1 MVSIVFI
8 HYKGGP
14 PRALQKKCAAAVPTS
29 PSRPFFLAAGTT
41 FPDPL
46 AVPEA
51 HAIPAAELRGVTKRF
66 GPGAPALESL
76 DLAAREGEFL
86 TLLGP
91 SGCGKTTALRL
102 FSGLETPDAG
112 TVWLAGRD
120 VTALPPYRRE
130 VNQVFQSY
138 ALFPHLSV
146 ADNITFGLRMQRL
159 SRAETAARLA
169 RAVEL
174 TALDGLLARQPAQL
188 SGGQRQR
195 VALARALVCE
205 PRVLLLD
212 EPLSALDARL
222 RAQVR
227 GELRALQR
235 RLGRTFIFVTHDQE
249 EALTLSD
256 RVAVMRAGRVE
267 QIGGVEDIYHRP
279 ANRFVA
285 GFVGEANLLEA
296 EIAGQEDGMVCCR
309 LRDGDILFAAGTP
322 PPANAVTLMV
332 RPERVR
338 LRTEPPAV
346 GERNVW
352 AVRVVERVFQGAG
365 TTLTLERE
373 DTSLR
378 LRALASHEARMSAVP
393 EGAALYACVAP
404 EDVVVLRD

>member
-1 MVSIVFI
+1 MTAPAPV
-8 HYKGGP
+8 
-14 PRALQKKCAAAVPTS
+14 
-29 PSRPFFLAAGTT
+29 
-41 FPDPL
+41 
-46 AVPEA
+46 
-51 HAIPAAELRGVTKRF
+51 AAELRGVSKSF
-66 GPGAPALESL
+66 GPAAPALEAL
-76 DLAAREGEFL
+76 DLTAREGEFL

-112 TVWLAGRD
+112 RVFLAGRD
-120 VTALPPYRRE
+120 VTALPPHRRE

-146 ADNITFGLRMQRL
+146 ADNIAFGLRMKRL
-159 SRAETAARLA
+159 PAAVTRERVA
-169 RAVEL
+169 SVVAL
-174 TALDGLLARQPAQL
+174 TALDGLLDRRPAQL

-235 RLGRTFIFVTHDQE
+235 RLGTTFIFVTHDQE

-279 ANRFVA
+279 ASRFVA

-296 EIAGQEDGMVCCR
+296 EIVGREETVWLCQLADGGPVLHVQPPTEGVAA
-309 LRDGDILFAAGTP
+309 LRDGGTG
-322 PPANAVTLMV
+322 VTLMV
-332 RPERVR
+332 RPERIR
-338 LRTEPPAV
+338 LRAEPPAAD
-346 GERNVW
+346 ERNVW
-352 AVRVVERVFQGAG
+352 AVRVEERVFQGAA
-365 TTLTLERE
+365 TMMTLRLP
-373 DTSLR
+373 DAPLY
-378 LRALASHEARMSAVP
+378 LRALSPHEQRVSAAT
-393 EGAALYACVAP
+393 EGVTLHACIAP
-404 EDVVVLRD
+404 EDVVLLA

>member
-1 MVSIVFI
+1 MI
-8 HYKGGP
+8 
-14 PRALQKKCAAAVPTS
+14 
-29 PSRPFFLAAGTT
+29 
-41 FPDPL
+41 PL
-46 AVPEA
+46 PINEE
-51 HAIPAAELRGVTKRF
+51 HAPAAELRGVTKRF
-66 GPGAPALESL
+66 GPAAPAALEGL
-76 DLAAREGEFL
+76 DLAVREGEFL

-112 TVWLAGRD
+112 RVFLAGRD

-146 ADNITFGLRMQRL
+146 AGNIAFGLRMQRL
-159 SRAETAARLA
+159 SADLTRSR
-169 RAVEL
+169 VERVVGL
-174 TALDGLLARQPAQL
+174 LALDGLLDRLPAQL

-235 RLGRTFIFVTHDQE
+235 RLGTTFVFVTHDQE

-256 RVAVMRAGRVE
+256 RVAVMRGGRVE

-296 EIAGQEDGMVCCR
+296 LIVGEAGNHVRCGLGNGFVLCVTPTP
-309 LRDGDILFAAGTP
+309 GSGAGE
-322 PPANAVTLMV
+322 VTVMV

-338 LRTEPPAV
+338 LSVERPA
-346 GERNVW
+346 GEINLMEMQVM
-352 AVRVVERVFQGAG
+352 ERVFQGAS
-365 TTLTLERE
+365 TTLALGTP
-373 DTSLR
+373 DGALR
-378 LRALASHEARMSAVP
+378 LRALASHEQRVGAVP
-393 EGAALYACVAP
+393 VGTTLYACIAP
-404 EDVVVLRD
+404 EDALMLRL

>member
-1 MVSIVFI
+1 MSQV
-8 HYKGGP
+8 H
-14 PRALQKKCAAAVPTS
+14 AAV
-29 PSRPFFLAAGTT
+29 
-41 FPDPL
+41 
-46 AVPEA
+46 
-51 HAIPAAELRGVTKRF
+51 PAAELRGVTKRF
-66 GPGAPALESL
+66 GPGAPALEGL

-112 TVWLAGRD
+112 RVFLDGRD
-120 VTALPPYRRE
+120 VTRLPPHRRE

-146 ADNITFGLRMQRL
+146 ADNIGFGLRMKRL
-159 SRAETAARLA
+159 SAAVTRERVASVVAL
-169 RAVEL
+169 V
-174 TALDGLLARQPAQL
+174 ALDGLMDRRPAQL

-235 RLGRTFIFVTHDQE
+235 RLGRTFVFVTHDQE

-279 ANRFVA
+279 ASRFVA
-285 GFVGEANLLEA
+285 GFVGEANLLAA
-296 EIAGQEDGMVCCR
+296 EVFAIGKNGLLSCR
-309 LRDGDILFAAGTP
+309 LRGSERDFLWASP
-322 PPANAVTLMV
+322 PTDTVKGWAVGQAVTLMV

-338 LRTEPPAV
+338 LGAEPPPPS
-346 GERNVW
+346 GEEACSVIE
-352 AVRVVERVFQGAG
+352 VRVAERVFQGASTMLVLQPTRGGG
-365 TTLTLERE
+365 T
-373 DTSLR
+373 
-378 LRALASHEARMSAVP
+378 LRALAPP
-393 EGAALYACVAP
+393 EQRAAAAPVGAILYARTDPA
-404 EDVVVLRD
+404 DMIAFAD